1 MSEYPPLILQPNQI
15 FNLDL
20 FTEENRSI
28 TLFDANLLYIKRI
41 GDTVSGNFINTGLWQ
56 FNNLTRF
63 LNDVE
68 IHNKTLKM
76 YNVSDVLVGS
86 FNNLGEILTTKVNNV
101 SALKIT
107 YLENITS
114 DVQTQINSATTD
126 LTTVKNRTSDMI
138 AYNSGTTTSEFNNTV
153 KANKLVFTTDINGI
167 GASTFNYL
175 SGCSSNIQTQIAT
188 INTKDTTQD
197 GRLESLETATTQQT
211 YTTNLKTKLK

>member
-76 YNVSDVLVGS
+76 YNISYILIIS
-86 FNNLGEILTTKVNNV
+86 FNNLI
-101 SALKIT
+101 
-107 YLENITS
+107 
-114 DVQTQINSATTD
+114 
-126 LTTVKNRTSDMI
+126 
-138 AYNSGTTTSEFNNTV
+138 
-153 KANKLVFTTDINGI
+153 
-167 GASTFNYL
+167 
-175 SGCSSNIQTQIAT
+175 
-188 INTKDTTQD
+188 
-197 GRLESLETATTQQT
+197 
-211 YTTNLKTKLK
+211 